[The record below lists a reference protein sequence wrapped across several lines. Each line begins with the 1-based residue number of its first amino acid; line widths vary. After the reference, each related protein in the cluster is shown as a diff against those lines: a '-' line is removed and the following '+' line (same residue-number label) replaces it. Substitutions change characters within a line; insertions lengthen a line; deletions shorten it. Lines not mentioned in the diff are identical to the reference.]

1 MLSRSRESTAVLFT
15 VVLLAS
21 GVSGA
26 TLGGA
31 ASATTSTENLDGASP
46 AANVQNG
53 QQSAEESCAAT
64 PPEDGADPDSDVKG
78 WENGIW
84 YDESIDVNQED
95 GVQQDERE
103 AIVARTMARVEAIR
117 CVEFNQSVPVS
128 VVSREE
134 FRQQQEG
141 RNASPGLRAFDN
153 VKFEALLLVNES
165 ADSIAVQNRN
175 TGSGVLGYYSPR
187 QDEIVVIAESPEDLR
202 IDELTLAH
210 ELIHAW
216 QDQEFNLSGAELDS
230 DFRDEV
236 NAISGVVEGDAS
248 YVETLYERQCG
259 AGWEC
264 LDRPERGG
272 GGQLANIGV
281 YLLKFQ
287 PYSDGPSFV
296 RMVRNVGGW
305 DAVNALY
312 ENPPASTEQVIHPLR
327 YRSDPP
333 TNVTLTDTAS
343 ESWER
348 VRAPD
353 RAGYARLG
361 EAGVMMMFVYPYYD
375 SRGQTQIVPA
385 AEWFDY
391 NQSGEVS
398 DFDPLSYESNY
409 STGWDGDRLHV
420 YENDA
425 GEFGYVWRLA
435 WDSPQQ
441 AQQFVA
447 GYQRVLRYW
456 GGEQVG
462 PNVWRIPQ
470 GGFEDAFYIDV
481 SGRNV
486 TIVNAPTMGQLS
498 AVRSD
503 VGPISAANATTDG
516 GASGD
521 ETDGNE
527 TTERETTEN
536 ETTTAAA

>member
-1 MLSRSRESTAVLFT
+1 MLSRSRELTAVLF
-15 VVLLAS
+15 VVALLAS

-84 YDESIDVNQED
+84 YDESIDVNQDD

-103 AIVARTMARVEAIR
+103 AIVARTMARVEVIR
-117 CVEFNQSVPVS
+117 CIEFNQSVPVS
-128 VVSREE
+128 VIGREE

-153 VKFEALLLVNES
+153 VKFEALFLVNES
-165 ADSIAVQNRN
+165 TDSIAVQNRN
-175 TGSGVLGYYSPR
+175 TGSGVLGFYSPR
-187 QDEIVVIAESPEDLR
+187 NDEIVVIAESPEDLR

-287 PYSDGPSFV
+287 PYSDGPPFV
-296 RMVRNVGGW
+296 KGIREQGGW
-305 DAVNALY
+305 AAVNDLY
-312 ENPPASTEQVIHPLR
+312 ENPPASTEQVIHPEKFR
-327 YRSDPP
+327 KDEPTSFTIDDNTSDGWTRLKPP
-333 TNVTLTDTAS
+333 GRPNYGEV
-343 ESWER
+343 
-348 VRAPD
+348 
-353 RAGYARLG
+353 G
-361 EAGVMMMFVYPYYD
+361 EAGMLSMFMFPGYES
-375 SRGQTQIVPA
+375 SREVQIVPLDR
-385 AEWFDY
+385 FLNTKDGKI
-391 NQSGEVS
+391 QTL
-398 DFDPLSYESNY
+398 DPLNY
-409 STGWDGDRLHV
+409 VSEPSAGWDGDRIAV
-420 YENDA
+420 YTNPDTPR
-425 GEFGYVWRLA
+425 GETGYVFETR
-435 WDSPQQ
+435 WDSRED
-441 AQQFVA
+441 ATEFVDA
-447 GYQRVLRYW
+447 YRRLLQYRNAK
-456 GGEQVG
+456 QVDG
-462 PNVWRIPQ
+462 RANTWRIPQ
-470 GGFEDAFYIDV
+470 DSNFTDAFYVEQQGDAV
-481 SGRNV
+481 V
-486 TIVNAPTMGQLS
+486 IVNAPTVEDL
-498 AVRSD
+498 SD
-503 VGPISAANATTDG
+503 VHAGAAPAQ
-516 GASGD
+516 
-521 ETDGNE
+521 
-527 TTERETTEN
+527 
-536 ETTTAAA
+536 